1 MVDSWFDS
9 FFNLSAVPLPLTIKL
24 LKTLLRPLV
33 VFTILPA
40 STAIYA
46 TPKVTLIGAEVPPFS
61 WQQENKVVG
70 INMDVAAQAAQSIGY
85 QVDRK
90 ILPLKRA
97 LSTLSHQ
104 PNTLMAGLARTPERE
119 HLYTWIGPVVSI
131 KVGLL
136 SWQETINASQGEQ
149 LMAGSAIESD
159 QVDSIASE
167 APHYRAKLC
176 VHYDTPMEAWL
187 KNHGETDYISVTS
200 EQACLS
206 LLAEKLVKHWF
217 TEFHLAR
224 YLTSKSSYPVENL
237 SEHEV
242 LIEPEL
248 YLAGGLNMSST
259 DIEKWRMAL
268 EQMVEAGDIDKI
280 IKRYV
285 DNY

>member
-1 MVDSWFDS
+1 MILGWILS
-9 FFNLSAVPLPLTIKL
+9 FICLSAVPLPLTIKL
-24 LKTLLRPLV
+24 LKKLLRPLV

-46 TPKVTLIGAEVPPFS
+46 ASKVTLIGAEVPPFS
-61 WQQENKVVG
+61 WQQENEVVG
-70 INMDVAAQAAQSIGY
+70 INMDVAAQAAQTMGY

-136 SWQETINASQGEQ
+136 SWQEHIKASQGKQ
-149 LMAGSAIESD
+149 LMAGSAIALD
-159 QVDSIASE
+159 DAGSIASE

-187 KNHGETDYISVTS
+187 KNHGETDYIAVTS
-200 EQACLS
+200 EHACLS

-237 SEHEV
+237 VEHEV

-259 DIEKWRMAL
+259 DIEEWRMAL
-268 EQMVEAGDIDKI
+268 EQMAEAGDIDKI

-285 DNY
+285 ADY